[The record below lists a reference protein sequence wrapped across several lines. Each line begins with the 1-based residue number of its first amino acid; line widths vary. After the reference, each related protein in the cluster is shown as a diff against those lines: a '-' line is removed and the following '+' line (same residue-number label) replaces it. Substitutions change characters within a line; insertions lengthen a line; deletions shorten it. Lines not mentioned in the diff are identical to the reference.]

1 MIFAPTELTPAEER
15 LRRDVREFLAAE
27 LPPDFRPGLGLGG
40 RHDPEFSRKLAAHG
54 WVGMAIPTEY
64 GGGGATPVERFVVV
78 EELLAAGAPILAHWV
93 AERQT
98 APTLLAF
105 GTQEQ
110 REWFLPRIAAGEC
123 WFSLGMSEPDAGS
136 DLASVRT
143 AATKVDGGWL
153 VNGTKI
159 WTSAAHLNHFFVV
172 LCRTSPAE
180 DRHHG
185 LSQLIVDLHAPG
197 LKVSP
202 IHYLDG
208 GHHFN
213 EVVFDDVFV
222 PDDRVLGEVGAGWH
236 QVTSELAYERSGPD
250 RYLSVFGLLKA
261 FVTEFGESF
270 DDAQR
275 AAVGRASAKLWT
287 IRQLSLAVA
296 RSLERGAAPAV
307 EAALVKDIGTLYEQE
322 VVEVLRHVAGQEI
335 DPGGARMFERLLA
348 EAVQTAPAFTL
359 RGGTTE
365 VLRSI
370 AAKGLTGARR

>member
-1 MIFAPTELTPAEER
+1 
-15 LRRDVREFLAAE
+15 
-27 LPPDFRPGLGLGG
+27 
-40 RHDPEFSRKLAAHG
+40 
-54 WVGMAIPTEY
+54 
-64 GGGGATPVERFVVV
+64 
-78 EELLAAGAPILAHWV
+78 
-93 AERQT
+93 
-98 APTLLAF
+98 
-105 GTQEQ
+105 
-110 REWFLPRIAAGEC
+110 
-123 WFSLGMSEPDAGS
+123 MSEPDAGS

-261 FVTEFGESF
+261 FVTEFGEFF